1 MGPKA
6 RKLTLPLNGLN
17 PQDHSVP
24 LSLSMV
30 SVPPLAGVDVVA
42 DGLPHAP
49 TSTASADSMPMIA
62 YRRRLIPNPP
72 RLAISL
78 SSPRRLVN
86 LASWYPRKYTLPRRF
101 QGDRHRSLE
110 DRVVAERRHGDAR
123 LERHQLAQL
132 TLDGFQQ

>member
-62 YRRRLIPNPP
+62 YRRRLLIPNPP
-72 RLAISL
+72 RLAHIVVVTPPPREPGVLVSAQIHAPAPL
-78 SSPRRLVN
+78 PGRSPPLPGGPRR
-86 LASWYPRKYTLPRRF
+86 RR
-101 QGDRHRSLE
+101 
-110 DRVVAERRHGDAR
+110 APTRRRA
-123 LERHQLAQL
+123 A
-132 TLDGFQQ
+132 

>member
-30 SVPPLAGVDVVA
+30 SVPPLASVDVVA

-49 TSTASADSMPMIA
+49 TSTASADSTPMIA
-62 YRRRLIPNPP
+62 SRRLIPNPP
-72 RLAISL
+72 RFAISYA
-78 SSPRRLVN
+78 VFC
-86 LASWYPRKYTLPRRF
+86 WKQKKYYLRYAIGWRTR
-101 QGDRHRSLE
+101 
-110 DRVVAERRHGDAR
+110 AEWI
-123 LERHQLAQL
+123 
-132 TLDGFQQ
+132 